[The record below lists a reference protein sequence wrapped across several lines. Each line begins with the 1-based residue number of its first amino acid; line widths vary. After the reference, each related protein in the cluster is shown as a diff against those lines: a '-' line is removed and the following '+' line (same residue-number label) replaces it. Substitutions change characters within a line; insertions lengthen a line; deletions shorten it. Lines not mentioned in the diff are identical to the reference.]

1 MRIQFLITWF
11 LFVSY
16 SQAISN
22 SGLHSSF
29 TAEKKDPNY
38 STTTVQTQQHF
49 ENYGSIKEAKM
60 FQNKD
65 EEKQE
70 LSHVSVKK
78 AHSGRGA
85 GGGSSNVD
93 RHHRSAAS
101 STTSLLPWSSR
112 FCVSLTLTL
121 ISFFHVKLL

>member
-1 MRIQFLITWF
+1 MWIQFLITWF
-11 LFVSY
+11 LFISY

-22 SGLHSSF
+22 SDLHASF
-29 TAEKKDPNY
+29 TAEKKDLNH

-49 ENYGSIKEAKM
+49 ENYGSIKEAMM
-60 FQNKD
+60 FHKKD

-85 GGGSSNVD
+85 GGGSSDVD
-93 RHHRSAAS
+93 RHHRSSAS
-101 STTSLLPWSSR
+101 YTTSLLPWSSR
-112 FCVSLTLTL
+112 FCVCIQCDQRLA
-121 ISFFHVKLL
+121 